1 MKIIDN
7 IEFSLDN
14 CQRIRFLRVEIKDLN
29 KTILQII
36 ETLNDMSWINKFDEK
51 YKKESFLS
59 RAVPT
64 AEKLSLQLKNNIDD
78 EITKETGE
86 YVVSEISRQS
96 IVNEFNYLSI
106 PLAELLGRKVTGNP
120 GFDFFTVNDNSTIIF
135 GEAKYLS
142 SQNAYGKG
150 FSQVAKFIDIKKD
163 ISDLKLIE
171 DFCSIES
178 LNKVTSGGKGFA
190 IGFSAKQDSTDSLL
204 KNIKANQDFLKILKY
219 EEILIVAVNI

>member
-1 MKIIDN
+1 MNIIDN
-7 IEFSLDN
+7 IEFNLDN

-64 AEKLSLQLKNNIDD
+64 AEKLSLQLQNNIDD

-178 LNKVTSGGKGFA
+178 LNKVIAGGKGFA

-204 KNIKANQDFLKILKY
+204 KNIKANQDFLKILRY